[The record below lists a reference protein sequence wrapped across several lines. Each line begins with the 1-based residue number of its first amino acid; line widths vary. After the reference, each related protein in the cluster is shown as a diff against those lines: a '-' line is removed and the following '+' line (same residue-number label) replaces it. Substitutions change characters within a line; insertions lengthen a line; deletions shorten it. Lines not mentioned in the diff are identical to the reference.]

1 VVVHTPYFCYHLT
14 PILGGLTQTIKNEKI
29 QKFNNYFC
37 EISTILSQFRVK
49 VINILA
55 MLQV

>member
-1 VVVHTPYFCYHLT
+1 MVGGSAYPLFLLPPDTVNT
-14 PILGGLTQTIKNEKI
+14 PILGGLTDY
-29 QKFNNYFC
+29 YFC